1 MSDKK
6 DFYEVLGLKKDATKE
21 EIRKAYKKLALKW
34 HPDKNPENKK
44 EAEEKFKEIAEAYSV
59 LSDPDKKKEYDNR
72 DNIPNFQG
80 FEFSS
85 NFDPFSMFDDFFKT
99 DNDFSNF
106 ENFGFKHNN
115 FGINNHHSNIR
126 KEFEEIHKKFNNMH
140 MGGFNTG
147 INDNFFSS
155 SFGNDPFFDDFFNFG
170 NNRNNNNSNANNNNG
185 NNNNDFE
192 HENYEEEEPKTKKYS
207 YVVDGKKITRTE
219 EPYYEDDG
227 TVKTLIREEN
237 EDGEA
242 IEYFE

>member
-72 DNIPNFQG
+72 GSSHFEGFQ
-80 FEFSS
+80 FNS
-85 NFDPFSMFDDFFKT
+85 NFDPFSMFNDFFKT
-99 DNDFSNF
+99 DNDFGNF
-106 ENFGFKHNN
+106 ESFGFKHDN
-115 FGINNHHSNIR
+115 FGMNNHHSNIM
-126 KEFEEIHKKFNNMH
+126 KEVEEMHKKFANMH
-140 MGGFNTG
+140 MGGFG
-147 INDNFFSS
+147 SGFNDNFFSND
-155 SFGNDPFFDDFFNFG
+155 FGNDDPFNDDFFNFG
-170 NNRNNNNSNANNNNG
+170 NNRNNNNTG
-185 NNNNDFE
+185 NNNTSPNFG
-192 HENYEEEEPKTKKYS
+192 HHNSEEEDEEPKVKKYS

-227 TVKTLIREEN
+227 TLKTLIREEN

-242 IEYFE
+242 VEYVE

>member
-6 DFYEVLGLKKDATKE
+6 DYYEILGVKKDATKQ
-21 EIRKAYKKLALKW
+21 EIKKAYRKLALKW

-85 NFDPFSMFDDFFKT
+85 NFDPFSMFDDFFRT

-115 FGINNHHSNIR
+115 FGINNHHSNIM

-140 MGGFNTG
+140 MGGINTG
-147 INDNFFSS
+147 FNDN
-155 SFGNDPFFDDFFNFG
+155 FGNDPFSDDFFDFG
-170 NNRNNNNSNANNNNG
+170 NNRNNNNSNQNNNNG

-192 HENYEEEEPKTKKYS
+192 NFEEEEPKIKKYS

-242 IEYFE
+242 VEYFE

>member
-72 DNIPNFQG
+72 GSSHFEGFQ
-80 FEFSS
+80 FNS
-85 NFDPFSMFDDFFKT
+85 NFDPFSMFNDFFKT
-99 DNDFSNF
+99 DNDFGNF
-106 ENFGFKHNN
+106 ESFGFKHDN
-115 FGINNHHSNIR
+115 FGMNNHHSNIM
-126 KEFEEIHKKFNNMH
+126 KEVEEMHKKFANMH
-140 MGGFNTG
+140 MGGFG
-147 INDNFFSS
+147 SGFNDNFFSND
-155 SFGNDPFFDDFFNFG
+155 FGNDDPFNDDFINFG
-170 NNRNNNNSNANNNNG
+170 NNRNNNTG
-185 NNNNDFE
+185 NNNTNPNFG
-192 HENYEEEEPKTKKYS
+192 HHNSEEEDEEPKVKKYS

-227 TVKTLIREEN
+227 TLKTLIREEN

-242 IEYFE
+242 VEYVE

>member
-85 NFDPFSMFDDFFKT
+85 NFDPFSMFDDFFRT

-115 FGINNHHSNIR
+115 FGINNHHSNIM

-140 MGGFNTG
+140 MGGINTG
-147 INDNFFSS
+147 FNDN
-155 SFGNDPFFDDFFNFG
+155 FGNDPFSDDFFNFG
-170 NNRNNNNSNANNNNG
+170 NNRNNNN
-185 NNNNDFE
+185 DFE
-192 HENYEEEEPKTKKYS
+192 NFEEDEPKIKKYS

-242 IEYFE
+242 VEYFE

>member
-6 DFYEVLGLKKDATKE
+6 DFYEVLGVKKDATKE

-72 DNIPNFQG
+72 NSSNFEG
-80 FEFSS
+80 FEFNT
-85 NFDPFSMFDDFFKT
+85 NFDPYSMFDNFFKT
-99 DNDFSNF
+99 DNDFGNF
-106 ENFGFKHNN
+106 ENFGFKNDKFDMN
-115 FGINNHHSNIR
+115 INRHHSNIM
-126 KEFEEIHKKFNNMH
+126 KEMEEFKKKFDNMH
-140 MGGFNTG
+140 MDGFG
-147 INDNFFSS
+147 SGFNDNFFSS
-155 SFGNDPFFDDFFNFG
+155 NFDSDPFDDDFFKFG
-170 NNRNNNNSNANNNNG
+170 NNRNFNNNINNNM
-185 NNNNDFE
+185 NNNFGHHNSFDDDD
-192 HENYEEEEPKTKKYS
+192 EPKVKKFS

-227 TVKTLIREEN
+227 TVKTRIREEN

-242 IEYFE
+242 VEYFE

>member
-1 MSDKK
+1 MSSKK

-72 DNIPNFQG
+72 DNIPDFQG
-80 FEFSS
+80 FEFNS

-99 DNDFSNF
+99 DNNF
-106 ENFGFKHNN
+106 GNFDNFGFKHDN
-115 FGINNHHSNIR
+115 FNLNNHHSNIM
-126 KEFEEIHKKFNNMH
+126 KEMEEMHKKFANMH

-147 INDNFFSS
+147 FND
-155 SFGNDPFFDDFFNFG
+155 NDPFNDDFFNFG
-170 NNRNNNNSNANNNNG
+170 NNRNNTNSNANNNNS
-185 NNNNDFE
+185 NNNNDVEYQDFD
-192 HENYEEEEPKTKKYS
+192 EEEPKIKKYS

-227 TVKTLIREEN
+227 TVKTKIREEN

-242 IEYFE
+242 VEYFE